1 MRKSVGVAIAV
12 VIVIIVVVS
21 VSAVMT
27 NDLEPQNSDIPT
39 QGDTPTPGNNYS
51 ITLSESI
58 GIETP

>member
-1 MRKSVGVAIAV
+1 MKKSVGVAIAV
-12 VIVIIVVVS
+12 AIAIIIVVS

-51 ITLSESI
+51 ITLSESV
-58 GIETP
+58 GIKSP